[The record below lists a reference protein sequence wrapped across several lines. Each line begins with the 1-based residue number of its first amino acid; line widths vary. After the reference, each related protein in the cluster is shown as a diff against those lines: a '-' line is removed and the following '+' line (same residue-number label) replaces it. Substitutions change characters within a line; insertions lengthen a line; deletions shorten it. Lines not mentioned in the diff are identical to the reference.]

1 MFLITI
7 YLKRKAATK
16 APTREEFIGARE
28 IDSLLAAQHR
38 SREARALTS
47 TVFDFHSLRGRLFL
61 QFPRTKTSQD
71 PRRLD
76 AYGEETRK

>member
-1 MFLITI
+1 MFSLRFIRSERQQQRRER
-7 YLKRKAATK
+7 RKNL
-16 APTREEFIGARE
+16 GARE
-28 IDSLLAAQHR
+28 IDSLFTAQHR

-47 TVFDFHSLRGRLFL
+47 ALFDFHSLRGRLFL

-71 PRRLD
+71 PRRRD